1 MTRRTPADH
10 QTSTTGGT
18 THTVRDDTVT
28 DRPPVTLAPV
38 PDDPGPT
45 TVHYDQPAELAI
57 LGAILLEPQRAT
69 KLADHLEPADF
80 YQPRHETIWTAI
92 HDVNA
97 QGILPDV
104 IVVAQHLQDQGT
116 LNRVG
121 GGLYL
126 HRLMESCP
134 TPLNA
139 EYYAESVRNAARIRT
154 VGAATAKLQHLVNT
168 ATPDTL
174 DLVLSESMQTIDD
187 VAIRVGPAHKTVV
200 RVPNITEILSGE
212 DDDTYDWVIPG
223 LIEHQERVI
232 LTAEEGAGK
241 STLLRQIGITAA
253 SGIHP
258 FSGEQIPPVTVLH
271 IDVENSLR
279 QSRRRYRPLRIQAGD
294 ALNPDLLRVELKV
307 AGLDLTQTPDRDWL
321 LQITQSIKPD
331 LLLIGPIY
339 KLANGDPTEEKSAK
353 PVAMILDQVRD
364 LTDCALILEAHV
376 AKAPSGQKKR
386 PHEPYGWSGW
396 LRWPELGIFMDK
408 DGTLKHWRGA
418 REERE
423 WPEKLERGGHWPW
436 SAALTGPDEA
446 WIAIQKARKDAKR
459 PVSLRDLE
467 QMTGFSKS
475 TLGRLVG
482 PTGKYAHGWPG
493 YNNSNLISDR
503 RDGS

>member
-1 MTRRTPADH
+1 
-10 QTSTTGGT
+10 
-18 THTVRDDTVT
+18 VRDDTVT

-45 TVHYDQPAELAI
+45 TVHYDQQAELAI

-223 LIEHQERVI
+223 LIEHQERI
-232 LTAEEGAGK
+232 IITADEGAGK
-241 STLLRQIGITAA
+241 STLLRQIAMTTAA
-253 SGIHP
+253 GIHP
-258 FSGEQIPPVTVLH
+258 FTHERIDPIRVLH

-279 QSRRRYRPLRIQAGD
+279 QSRRRYRPLLIQAVDQVGHD
-294 ALNPDLLRVELKV
+294 LDPDNLRIEIRI
-307 AGLDLTQTPDRDWL
+307 AGIDLTSDEDRDWL
-321 LQITQSIKPD
+321 IKTTTAVAPD

-339 KLANGDPTEEKSAK
+339 KLANGDPTEETSAK
-353 PVAMILDQVRD
+353 PVAMAIDDVRD
-364 LTDCALILEAHV
+364 RTDCAVILEAHV
-376 AKAPSGQKKR
+376 PKASGTSKRR

-396 LRWPELGIFMDK
+396 MRWPEIGIYLAK
-408 DGTLKHWRGA
+408 DGDLSHWRGA
-418 REERE
+418 REERD
-423 WPEKLERGGHWPW
+423 WPTKLERGGVWPW
-436 SAALTGPDEA
+436 SPGLDNTAGLWVQIQHARNKAGKVLTQRDLVELTG
-446 WIAIQKARKDAKR
+446 
-459 PVSLRDLE
+459 L
-467 QMTGFSKS
+467 SKS
-475 TLGRLVG
+475 TVHRLIG
-482 PTGKYAHGWPG
+482 TNGKYASAWAG
-493 YNNSNLISDR
+493 YNNAHYLADK
-503 RDGS
+503 D